1 MATTPNI
8 DTRSLLNVL
17 GDNNPDS
24 NTIGRTGTDKAGMHG
39 AAAVQAALVAAVD
52 TTGATNSSPYGY
64 TTAAQANDLVT
75 LVNAMRT
82 ALINHGIMAAS

>member
-8 DTRSLLNVL
+8 ETRSLLNVL
-17 GDNNPDS
+17 GDNNSDG
-24 NTIGRTGTDKAGMHG
+24 NTVGRTGADKAGMHG
-39 AAAVQAALVAAVD
+39 AAAVQAALVAAVAA
-52 TTGATNSSPYGY
+52 TGATNSGPYGF
-64 TTAAQANDLVT
+64 TTAAQADAIVT

>member
-8 DTRSLLNVL
+8 GTRSLLNVL
-17 GDNNPDS
+17 GDNNPDG
-24 NTIGRTGTDKAGMHG
+24 NTVGRTGTDKAGFHG
-39 AAAVQAALVAAVD
+39 AAATQAALVAAVAA
-52 TTGATNSSPYGY
+52 TGASNSSPYGY

>member
-8 DTRSLLNVL
+8 ATRSLLNVL
-17 GDNNPDS
+17 GDNNPDG
-24 NTIGRTGTDKAGMHG
+24 NTVGRTGTDKAGMHG
-39 AAAVQAALVAAVD
+39 AAAVQAAFVAAVAA
-52 TTGATNSSPYGY
+52 TGASNSSPYGY
-64 TTAAQANDLVT
+64 TTAAQADAIVT